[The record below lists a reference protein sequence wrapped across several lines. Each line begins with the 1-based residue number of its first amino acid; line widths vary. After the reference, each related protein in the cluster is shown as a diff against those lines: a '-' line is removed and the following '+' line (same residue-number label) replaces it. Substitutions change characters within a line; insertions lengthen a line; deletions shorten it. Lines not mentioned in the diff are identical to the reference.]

1 MAVLMALV
9 TILCAQVAV
18 TESLSNTTAEQLK
31 LDAMAK
37 ALKHLPN
44 DELIR
49 LNITLEEPIF
59 AGTEQ
64 AVALQ
69 TAWSTR
75 QQEIKSA
82 LGSIAQP
89 IEYMIN
95 ITNNLK
101 NFSMTNIEDLSNSL
115 VVLESLLSDI
125 DNAKDYYTQG
135 FWRDLVAGLSDDRP
149 IAIRLG
155 VAWVVGTAVKNSYD
169 YQLWT
174 LESYDTS
181 ASCLDLLLS
190 ALDNIHAAA
199 TDRDPVEYDELYKKV
214 LYAISSATRGN
225 VDVGDAIMNHS
236 SLFLDKLVHI
246 VASGSFSRELTRK
259 VWTFVSD
266 MLEERQYVRFGLLSV
281 SNTTDSQIDFINSLN
296 LIGDHFLTP
305 TWVNLALQAITK
317 EKEYLS
323 LLSTERVFLPSA
335 DAAILKHSIVYISQV
350 AHQNRAILGPE
361 SEAFLLKSLVPL
373 VASAESNGFAEDVG
387 PVVRELVMTLS
398 QTSS

>member
-1 MAVLMALV
+1 
-9 TILCAQVAV
+9 
-18 TESLSNTTAEQLK
+18 
-31 LDAMAK
+31 
-37 ALKHLPN
+37 
-44 DELIR
+44 
-49 LNITLEEPIF
+49 
-59 AGTEQ
+59 
-64 AVALQ
+64 
-69 TAWSTR
+69 
-75 QQEIKSA
+75 
-82 LGSIAQP
+82 
-89 IEYMIN
+89 
-95 ITNNLK
+95 
-101 NFSMTNIEDLSNSL
+101 
-115 VVLESLLSDI
+115 
-125 DNAKDYYTQG
+125 
-135 FWRDLVAGLSDDRP
+135 
-149 IAIRLG
+149 
-155 VAWVVGTAVKNSYD
+155 
-169 YQLWT
+169 
-174 LESYDTS
+174 
-181 ASCLDLLLS
+181 
-190 ALDNIHAAA
+190 
-199 TDRDPVEYDELYKKV
+199 
-214 LYAISSATRGN
+214 
-225 VDVGDAIMNHS
+225 MNHS

-323 LLSTERVFLPSA
+323 LLSTEGVFLPSA